1 MGKRIDREGPVQ
13 RAIIKFIET
22 QYPRWMVHHCK
33 NEIKQ
38 RGKSIAIEISKAK
51 INGMVVGF
59 PDLVVLPSNKPAVFL
74 EVKAE
79 GNYASPAQKQVHADL
94 EALGHRVAV
103 VRGVEDVKE
112 VFAAWGMA

>member
-1 MGKRIDREGPVQ
+1 MAVDREGPVQ
-13 RAIIKFIET
+13 RSIIKYIET
-22 QYPRWMVHHCK
+22 QHPRWMVHHCK
-33 NEIKQ
+33 NEIKK
-38 RGKSIAIEISKAK
+38 RGKQFEIEIAKAK
-51 INGMVVGF
+51 RNGMKTGF

-79 GNYASPAQKQVHADL
+79 GNYASPAQKAVHADL

-103 VRGVEDVKE
+103 VRGVEDVRE